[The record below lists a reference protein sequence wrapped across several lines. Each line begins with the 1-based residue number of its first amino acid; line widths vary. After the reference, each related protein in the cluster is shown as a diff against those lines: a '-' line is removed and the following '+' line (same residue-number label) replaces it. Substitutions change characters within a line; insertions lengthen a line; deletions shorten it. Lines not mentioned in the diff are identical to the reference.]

1 MAFVKLIKS
10 NDIYEDIMY
19 DYLMEHISRKEAI
32 EELILNGEAI
42 DEFRALQI
50 IKSWDEEGALYL
62 EINELLNK

>member
-19 DYLMEHISRKEAI
+19 DYLKKHISRKEAV

-50 IKSWDEEGALYL
+50 IKSWDEEGDLYL
-62 EINELLNK
+62 EVNELLNK